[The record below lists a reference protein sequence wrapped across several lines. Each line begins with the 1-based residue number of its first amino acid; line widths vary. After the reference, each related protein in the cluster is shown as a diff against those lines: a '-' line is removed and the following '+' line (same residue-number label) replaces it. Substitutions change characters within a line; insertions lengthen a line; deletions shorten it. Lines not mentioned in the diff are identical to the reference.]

1 MISTSSALA
10 RIRPPEW
17 TDSLRVFGGLV
28 QTARPMDPP
37 HRELQR
43 EPSLKA
49 QAEETRKS
57 HVLGGLILRSFIKIK
72 GREIYLYS
80 EEGRKAIEENKWRT
94 LLIDDMRLILFVKNI
109 MVPFAVPYSSFY
121 SSRSIPGPSCWPIAA
136 APAAWLLTGH
146 PGEITDRWQCHFP
159 NCIVPGQT
167 SLTNR
172 GLCSAGERAFCES
185 VTLWCDRPNRQ
196 ALSRS

>member
-1 MISTSSALA
+1 MGHFMDTQWLARALV

-49 QAEETRKS
+49 QSEETRKS

-80 EEGRKAIEENKWRT
+80 GEGRKATRRKSEEH
-94 LLIDDMRLILFVKNI
+94 
-109 MVPFAVPYSSFY
+109 Y
-121 SSRSIPGPSCWPIAA
+121 
-136 APAAWLLTGH
+136 
-146 PGEITDRWQCHFP
+146 
-159 NCIVPGQT
+159 
-167 SLTNR
+167 
-172 GLCSAGERAFCES
+172 
-185 VTLWCDRPNRQ
+185 
-196 ALSRS
+196 